1 MFDDLFMKIRLKTY
15 FYENITNNLTNLN
28 NLRSLKN
35 VDLKI

>member
-15 FYENITNNLTNLN
+15 FYENITNNL
-28 NLRSLKN
+28 RSLKN